1 MKIRTKYGSVRSS
14 MEAPLYRDIYKIV
27 EAAYNYML

>member
-1 MKIRTKYGSVRSS
+1 MKIRTKYRSAMGS